1 MTNGQWQIDG
11 KLQDFLPLEDSNY
24 NDLPTDEMQ

>member
-1 MTNGQWQIDG
+1 MINSQWQIDG

-24 NDLPTDEMQ
+24 KDLHTDEMQ